1 MARRVS
7 LKGKG
12 ADLFFGDYPP
22 SLDEVDRTNESPE
35 VSGPA
40 ESEPVEVDG
49 APEVDDRE
57 AVAPDQEPAEP
68 QQVDG

>member
-35 VSGPA
+35 VSRPA
-40 ESEPVEVDG
+40 ESEPVG
-49 APEVDDRE
+49 GRWSTR
-57 AVAPDQEPAEP
+57 
-68 QQVDG
+68 G